1 MCFHVRP
8 EIALEC
14 ESLAAEWAVVG
25 LVARVKEEMVLQ
37 VCLFAEAAVTHLALV
52 RPRAVVDVHV
62 TLQIAGRRK
71 GLGT

>member
-1 MCFHVRP
+1 MRP
-8 EIALEC
+8 EIALER
-14 ESLAAEWAVVG
+14 ESLATERAVVG

-37 VCLFAEAAVTHLALV
+37 VCLFAEAPVTHLALIW
-52 RPRAVVDVHV
+52 PGAVVDVHV